1 MNKARLKVKN
11 IGPIKNIDIELNR
24 VNVFMGPQSSGK
36 STLSKIIC
44 HCQWVEKQ
52 MFVDFEQMQKYY
64 SGDGVFYSELIEYHR
79 LDGYFMPNS
88 SFEYFGEFTK
98 IKYTHKTQK
107 VEFNR
112 YANSNYKY
120 LKIGYIPSERNIV
133 SAVPNVEKY
142 NETND
147 VIMYFMYD
155 WFTAR
160 SKYKAGAVA
169 EILHKNI
176 DYTHIDGKDFITD
189 NKVKILLSNASSG
202 LQSIIPLYLVISY
215 LLSGLYKE
223 KQTVSYKLKAKTE
236 DTLQRLSELKSKL
249 NTKELLDWNKEI
261 ENMNKKIVSLSK
273 TTNTIAEQSADINE
287 FIKLLA
293 ESNIK
298 IPKSTNVSS
307 FIENL
312 NKRLVEVENQFLYK
326 YSQLYIE
333 EPEQNLFPDTQRHL
347 VYRLMKDSFAQSQG
361 HSIVL
366 TTHSPYIL
374 FALNNCMMGGLV
386 GVNVPMER
394 YNDFESHGSWIDPKM
409 VSIWEIKDGELVSI
423 QDEDGILEDNY
434 LNKASNSNSNEYFKL
449 LNYYDEDKDK

>member
-1 MNKARLKVKN
+1 MNKARLKIKN
-11 IGPIKNIDIELNR
+11 IGPITNIDIELNR

-52 MFVDFEQMQKYY
+52 LFVDFEKMQEYY
-64 SGDGVFYSELIEYHR
+64 SDDGVFYSELIEYHR
-79 LDGYFMPNS
+79 LDGYFMSNS
-88 SFEYFGEFTK
+88 SFEYFGEFVK
-98 IKYTHKTQK
+98 IKYIHKTQK
-107 VEFNR
+107 VEFVR
-112 YANSNYKY
+112 YAKSNYKF

-160 SKYKAGAVA
+160 SKYKAGAIA
-169 EILHKNI
+169 KILHKHI

-189 NKVKILLSNASSG
+189 NKAKILLSNASSG

-223 KQTVSYKLKAKTE
+223 KQTISYKLKAKTE
-236 DTLQRLSELKSKL
+236 DELQRLSNMRAMF
-249 NTKELLDWNKEI
+249 NTKEALESV
-261 ENMNKKIVSLSK
+261 KKIADLSK
-273 TTNTIAEQSADINE
+273 IIATTINIANSIVKRPFDINDLM
-287 FIKLLA
+287 KSLA
-293 ESNIK
+293 ESNIIISK
-298 IPKSTNVSS
+298 ATNVASL
-307 FIENL
+307 IEKL
-312 NKRLVEVENQFLYK
+312 DQRLVEVENQFLYK

-333 EPEQNLFPDTQRHL
+333 EPEQNLFPDTQRYL
-347 VYRLMKDSFAQSQG
+347 VYQLMKDSFAQSQE
-361 HSIVL
+361 HSIVM

-394 YNDFESHGSWIDPKM
+394 YSDFESHGSWIDPKM
-409 VSIWEIKDGELVSI
+409 VSIWEIKDGGLVSI

-434 LNKASNSNSNEYFKL
+434 LNKASNSNSNEYLKL